1 MASLALLSDQSLFE
15 LSLFAN
21 WDSAPDKWRRLA
33 MTISLNSRISFHVST
48 AKLDEWMGDAR
59 SIVPESRYN
68 VASFYSPTKKP
79 GHVISKYGYF
89 LDDDLGALDTSFF
102 PMARSEL
109 EVLDPQQRLL
119 FEVTKESL
127 DDAGEVGS
135 KGKNIGVYVGSFG
148 NDWYDLVQKESQRYG
163 TYHISNSH
171 DYALSNRVSYEMDW
185 HGPSKWSNEHIRSS
199 ITIRTACSSSLVAL
213 NEACTAISRGECSA
227 AVVGGTSIIAG
238 PSLVIDESN
247 QGTMSPDGSCKTF
260 SAQADGYGRGE
271 GIVALFVKP
280 LEDALRDGNPVRAVI
295 TGASTNSDG
304 KTSGFTLP
312 SADAQESLIRRT
324 YQIAGIPPSQIAK
337 TGFFEC
343 HGTGTQRGDTV
354 EASAIAKVFGGTE
367 FLHLGSV
374 KPNLGHGEGVSGL
387 TAVIK
392 AVLSLE
398 NHTIA
403 PNIKSLPLNANIPF
417 SENRLIVPT
426 EATPWPEGRDR
437 RVSVNS
443 FGIGGSNAHVIIE
456 APALDKRYFPP
467 TAKNKMPANAP
478 HLLVYSAQSE
488 QSLKG
493 MIDQYN
499 TFLEDPQDMADISN
513 VAYTLANRRDRL
525 QYLAFT
531 VRSRHQPGITS
542 VPSLQPSTT
551 PPFVAMVFTGQGAQW
566 PQIGR
571 DLFRT
576 SSPFS
581 ETIKSLDG
589 YLQAL
594 GPDAP
599 DWKLE
604 DELLKPGRTSRVNE
618 AEFSQP
624 LCTAIQ
630 IALVNLLTSV
640 GVRPLALVG
649 HSSGE
654 IAAAYAAGG
663 LTARD
668 AIVVAFYRGTVSKK
682 QRRPGAMAAVGLGWN
697 EVERFLIPGVVVA
710 CDNSPKST
718 TLSGDAHLLE
728 AVLIN
733 LRADLPTTII
743 STLKVEKAYHSH
755 HMIEIGDEYCRKM
768 INSGNTRESFLMA
781 MGKLWAVGAEIDFN
795 KLAPPGKCLSDL
807 PRYPWNHQHSYWKE
821 SRVVKE
827 WRLTPY
833 PYHDLL
839 GTRVPESSG
848 VEPVWRN
855 LLHLETV
862 PWLRDHK
869 IKDDIIFPFA
879 GYVSMAAEAV
889 RQAAGAHKAV
899 ELRHVVVDTAL
910 VLNEHAPTELV
921 TTIRKHRLTDSLES
935 AWWEFT
941 IAAHN
946 GHVWTRH
953 CSGQVCSSTKVTP
966 NRPSLLPPESLPH
979 NVKVRQWYNRVSR
992 GGLRYGPDFQTIKQL
1007 KTTTN
1012 GPKGSALAEIE
1023 SNLAASEKHQYYVHP
1038 VVLDTFFQV
1047 AGAAAHHG
1055 FTHAYTQ
1062 AVPSRMEYLALW
1074 RCNSS
1079 SFTLSAN
1086 MNINSNPLV
1095 GDGWGFVGSDSTVCL
1110 EISGLRVATLDPIG
1124 ANEKDAMPLNARCT
1138 WVPWID
1144 FVDFHVLMK
1153 PVRNHAAYLPT
1164 LDQLGSLGI
1173 ALFQSKLLSA
1183 SRTDYRTSVQL
1194 QKYVEWVQQQ
1204 PASEEMLNETALMSQ
1219 IETLLSSLME
1229 GPLAPVAA
1237 AIAKL
1242 CGNASSILSGE
1253 VGPLVV
1259 LHTDNTMDNLS
1270 SFLYSWDISK
1280 FLNCLCRCKPDLHIL
1295 ELGTGLGP
1303 SLKEIVNAVR
1313 QPDGEPMFSTYV
1325 YTERSTDMLKS
1336 AEAHFQMPN
1345 LEFACLDISEDPA
1358 EQGFQD
1364 RRFDLVIAR
1373 GAIHTTR
1380 SLQQTLKHVRGLLRS
1395 DGHLLLQQPRS
1406 GLAWHK
1412 FILGAVPGWW
1422 CGSEDSRDGEPHVDV
1437 DRWDQYLRAAG
1448 FDGVASK
1455 ATDAPEPFD
1464 LNTVMLV
1471 RPQVPQKSSG
1481 TERVTLLHR
1490 GPREDSD
1497 VAQFREIL
1505 ETEGWQVA
1513 CSTIDSAPKD
1523 QNMIAVLD
1531 KDEPFLGSLDD
1542 STFERFRDF
1551 LEGVSNSKGS
1561 ILWVTKPSQ
1570 VSCRDPDYAP
1580 IIGLAR
1586 TLRVEMGL
1594 DIATC
1599 ELDDFRHSPGLD
1611 AVVSVFHRFQERD
1624 HHTGTDFEYSVM
1636 AGVIRV
1642 NRVFPVLP
1650 EEEAKAS
1657 CETDHGSVAMKIDRP
1672 GSLDS
1677 LQWVTRPE
1685 RALVGNEVEIEVR
1698 AVGVNFRDVL
1708 ETMGIIECADPER
1721 IATTEGSGVIRRIGP
1736 DVTEFRMGDRVMAL
1750 GYGFYSTTVIS
1761 TDLLCA
1767 KLPDDIHWTHGAS
1780 MPVVFLTAIQALLNI
1795 GRLERGQTV
1804 LIHSGC
1810 GGVGLAAIQIAQ
1822 MVGAVIYT
1830 TVGSDTKAS
1839 YLIETLGL
1847 PKSHIFNSRSA
1858 HFRDE
1863 ILRETS
1869 GRGVDLALNSLS
1881 GDLLHATWHCVA
1893 KWGTMVEIGK
1903 VDLLGAGKLDMGVFL
1918 GNRSYSC
1925 FDLQQLITERPQ
1937 KGSPP
1942 PAIKPLA
1949 KLDPSASYLLV
1960 GGLGGLGRSVAIWMA
1975 QRGARNLTL
1984 LSRSL
1989 GDASTDSR
1997 ERDFVRMLGGMG
2009 CTVQLIRG
2017 SVTSAED
2024 VAHAIDQ
2031 SPNPVKGMIHMAM
2044 VLRDQ
2049 AFRQMKFSDWA
2060 QVMAP
2065 KVKGAWNL
2073 HTASCNKGLG
2083 LDFFVLFSSLSGVLG
2098 QPGQA
2103 PYSAANAYLDA
2114 FVHYRTG
2121 MGLPCTTLDLG
2132 AMEGVGY
2139 LSSHESLLDKMR
2151 GTGWIPVKEEQLLEA
2166 LESVL
2171 IHRHYER
2178 TTRTGFDASHTLES
2192 YTNTNTVVV
2201 GIAPDSSDH
2210 RNNGS
2215 TRLHRDVRLAAYRNK
2230 GRSRTAVASSSSD
2243 DGLRNLLVKAK
2254 DNPELFSAP
2263 ETAEVLAR
2271 EIGKKL
2277 FSLILKPNQEP
2288 NIALG
2293 LTELGLDS
2301 LVAVELRAWCKA
2313 MFAVEISV
2321 LQMLAMGTLKALG
2334 EKVAERLASIYAA

>member
-1 MASLALLSDQSLFE
+1 MFGPGYWRKNLESTVLF
-15 LSLFAN
+15 
-21 WDSAPDKWRRLA
+21 
-33 MTISLNSRISFHVST
+33 T
-48 AKLDEWMGDAR
+48 AA
-59 SIVPESRYN
+59 
-68 VASFYSPTKKP
+68 
-79 GHVISKYGYF
+79 ISK
-89 LDDDLGALDTSFF
+89 
-102 PMARSEL
+102 
-109 EVLDPQQRLL
+109 LL
-119 FEVTKESL
+119 V
-127 DDAGEVGS
+127 
-135 KGKNIGVYVGSFG
+135 
-148 NDWYDLVQKESQRYG
+148 
-163 TYHISNSH
+163 H
-171 DYALSNRVSYEMDW
+171 ALSTPDNCVLLEIGPHAALAAPLRQILAAPSAGTTRVS
-185 HGPSKWSNEHIRSS
+185 
-199 ITIRTACSSSLVAL
+199 
-213 NEACTAISRGECSA
+213 
-227 AVVGGTSIIAG
+227 
-238 PSLVIDESN
+238 
-247 QGTMSPDGSCKTF
+247 
-260 SAQADGYGRGE
+260 
-271 GIVALFVKP
+271 P
-280 LEDALRDGNPVRAVI
+280 L
-295 TGASTNSDG
+295 
-304 KTSGFTLP
+304 
-312 SADAQESLIRRT
+312 
-324 YQIAGIPPSQIAK
+324 Y
-337 TGFFEC
+337 
-343 HGTGTQRGDTV
+343 
-354 EASAIAKVFGGTE
+354 
-367 FLHLGSV
+367 
-374 KPNLGHGEGVSGL
+374 
-387 TAVIK
+387 
-392 AVLSLE
+392 
-398 NHTIA
+398 
-403 PNIKSLPLNANIPF
+403 
-417 SENRLIVPT
+417 
-426 EATPWPEGRDR
+426 
-437 RVSVNS
+437 
-443 FGIGGSNAHVIIE
+443 
-456 APALDKRYFPP
+456 
-467 TAKNKMPANAP
+467 
-478 HLLVYSAQSE
+478 
-488 QSLKG
+488 
-493 MIDQYN
+493 
-499 TFLEDPQDMADISN
+499 
-513 VAYTLANRRDRL
+513 
-525 QYLAFT
+525 
-531 VRSRHQPGITS
+531 
-542 VPSLQPSTT
+542 
-551 PPFVAMVFTGQGAQW
+551 
-566 PQIGR
+566 
-571 DLFRT
+571 
-576 SSPFS
+576 
-581 ETIKSLDG
+581 
-589 YLQAL
+589 
-594 GPDAP
+594 
-599 DWKLE
+599 
-604 DELLKPGRTSRVNE
+604 
-618 AEFSQP
+618 
-624 LCTAIQ
+624 IQ
-630 IALVNLLTSV
+630 IMT
-640 GVRPLALVG
+640 
-649 HSSGE
+649 
-654 IAAAYAAGG
+654 
-663 LTARD
+663 
-668 AIVVAFYRGTVSKK
+668 RG
-682 QRRPGAMAAVGLGWN
+682 Q
-697 EVERFLIPGVVVA
+697 
-710 CDNSPKST
+710 
-718 TLSGDAHLLE
+718 
-728 AVLIN
+728 
-733 LRADLPTTII
+733 
-743 STLKVEKAYHSH
+743 
-755 HMIEIGDEYCRKM
+755 
-768 INSGNTRESFLMA
+768 NTRESFLMA
-781 MGKLWAVGAEIDFN
+781 MGKLWAVGAEVDFN

-992 GGLRYGPDFQTIKQL
+992 GGLRYGPEFQTIKQL

-1023 SNLAASEKHQYYVHP
+1023 SNLAASEKDQYYVHP

-1270 SFLYSWDISK
+1270 SFLYSWDISN

-1345 LEFACLDISEDPA
+1345 LEFTWLDISEDPA

-1471 RPQVPQKSSG
+1471 RPQVPQKSRG
-1481 TERVTLLHR
+1481 TEGVTLLHR
-1490 GPREDSD
+1490 GPHEDSD
-1497 VAQFREIL
+1497 VARFREIL

-1531 KDEPFLGSLDD
+1531 KEEPFLGSLDD

-1822 MVGAVIYT
+1822 MIGAVIYT

-1847 PKSHIFNSRSA
+1847 PKSHIFNSRSP

-1918 GNRSYSC
+1918 GYRSYSC

-1937 KGSPP
+1937 KVRRAPP

-2031 SPNPVKGMIHMAM
+2031 SPNQVKGMIHMAM

-2178 TTRTGFDASHTLES
+2178 TPRTGFDASHTLES

>member
-1 MASLALLSDQSLFE
+1 
-15 LSLFAN
+15 
-21 WDSAPDKWRRLA
+21 
-33 MTISLNSRISFHVST
+33 
-48 AKLDEWMGDAR
+48 
-59 SIVPESRYN
+59 
-68 VASFYSPTKKP
+68 
-79 GHVISKYGYF
+79 
-89 LDDDLGALDTSFF
+89 
-102 PMARSEL
+102 
-109 EVLDPQQRLL
+109 
-119 FEVTKESL
+119 
-127 DDAGEVGS
+127 
-135 KGKNIGVYVGSFG
+135 
-148 NDWYDLVQKESQRYG
+148 
-163 TYHISNSH
+163 
-171 DYALSNRVSYEMDW
+171 
-185 HGPSKWSNEHIRSS
+185 
-199 ITIRTACSSSLVAL
+199 
-213 NEACTAISRGECSA
+213 
-227 AVVGGTSIIAG
+227 
-238 PSLVIDESN
+238 
-247 QGTMSPDGSCKTF
+247 
-260 SAQADGYGRGE
+260 
-271 GIVALFVKP
+271 
-280 LEDALRDGNPVRAVI
+280 
-295 TGASTNSDG
+295 
-304 KTSGFTLP
+304 
-312 SADAQESLIRRT
+312 
-324 YQIAGIPPSQIAK
+324 
-337 TGFFEC
+337 
-343 HGTGTQRGDTV
+343 
-354 EASAIAKVFGGTE
+354 
-367 FLHLGSV
+367 
-374 KPNLGHGEGVSGL
+374 
-387 TAVIK
+387 
-392 AVLSLE
+392 
-398 NHTIA
+398 
-403 PNIKSLPLNANIPF
+403 
-417 SENRLIVPT
+417 
-426 EATPWPEGRDR
+426 
-437 RVSVNS
+437 
-443 FGIGGSNAHVIIE
+443 
-456 APALDKRYFPP
+456 
-467 TAKNKMPANAP
+467 
-478 HLLVYSAQSE
+478 
-488 QSLKG
+488 
-493 MIDQYN
+493 
-499 TFLEDPQDMADISN
+499 
-513 VAYTLANRRDRL
+513 
-525 QYLAFT
+525 
-531 VRSRHQPGITS
+531 
-542 VPSLQPSTT
+542 
-551 PPFVAMVFTGQGAQW
+551 
-566 PQIGR
+566 
-571 DLFRT
+571 
-576 SSPFS
+576 
-581 ETIKSLDG
+581 
-589 YLQAL
+589 
-594 GPDAP
+594 
-599 DWKLE
+599 
-604 DELLKPGRTSRVNE
+604 
-618 AEFSQP
+618 
-624 LCTAIQ
+624 
-630 IALVNLLTSV
+630 
-640 GVRPLALVG
+640 
-649 HSSGE
+649 
-654 IAAAYAAGG
+654 
-663 LTARD
+663 
-668 AIVVAFYRGTVSKK
+668 
-682 QRRPGAMAAVGLGWN
+682 
-697 EVERFLIPGVVVA
+697 
-710 CDNSPKST
+710 
-718 TLSGDAHLLE
+718 
-728 AVLIN
+728 
-733 LRADLPTTII
+733 
-743 STLKVEKAYHSH
+743 
-755 HMIEIGDEYCRKM
+755 
-768 INSGNTRESFLMA
+768 
-781 MGKLWAVGAEIDFN
+781 
-795 KLAPPGKCLSDL
+795 
-807 PRYPWNHQHSYWKE
+807 
-821 SRVVKE
+821 
-827 WRLTPY
+827 
-833 PYHDLL
+833 
-839 GTRVPESSG
+839 
-848 VEPVWRN
+848 
-855 LLHLETV
+855 
-862 PWLRDHK
+862 
-869 IKDDIIFPFA
+869 
-879 GYVSMAAEAV
+879 MAAEAV
-889 RQAAGAHKAV
+889 RQATGAHKAV

-1023 SNLAASEKHQYYVHP
+1023 SNLAASEKDQYYVHP

-1062 AVPSRMEYLALW
+1062 AVPSRIEYLALW

-1086 MNINSNPLV
+1086 MNINSDPLV

-1124 ANEKDAMPLNARCT
+1124 ANEKDAMPLNARST

-1242 CGNASSILSGE
+1242 CGNASSILSDE
-1253 VGPLVV
+1253 VGPLMV

-1270 SFLYSWDISK
+1270 SFLYSWDISN

-1345 LEFACLDISEDPA
+1345 LEFAWLDISEDPA

-1490 GPREDSD
+1490 GPHEDSD

-1531 KDEPFLGSLDD
+1531 KEEPFLGSLDD

-1599 ELDDFRHSPGLD
+1599 ELDDFHHSPGLD

-1624 HHTGTDFEYSVM
+1624 HYTGTDFEYSVM

-1736 DVTEFRMGDRVMAL
+1736 DVTKFRMGDRVMAL

-1822 MVGAVIYT
+1822 MIGAVIYT

-1839 YLIETLGL
+1839 YLIETLGF

-1937 KGSPP
+1937 K
-1942 PAIKPLA
+1942 
-1949 KLDPSASYLLV
+1949 V
-1960 GGLGGLGRSVAIWMA
+1960 
-1975 QRGARNLTL
+1975 
-1984 LSRSL
+1984 RSL

-2230 GRSRTAVASSSSD
+2230 GRSCTAVASSSSD

-2313 MFAVEISV
+2313 MFAVEITV